1 MSCEINGSEP
11 SPLGQRRTRTATVL
25 SPAVDTP
32 DTFGAQFQVQKGVNY
47 DTKHRE
53 AIVGFLLDFKTTVRV
68 CAANGVSTSSSEQSA
83 TGESNF
89 AHKRSIG
96 RFLTFPGNP
105 WTPWWQWSDN
115 DYRISPW
122 RTSVLSSRQWCSV
135 TTTEIALSSMGRGG
149 KPRRLI

>member
-1 MSCEINGSEP
+1 MRDQW
-11 SPLGQRRTRTATVL
+11 LGTVSSRSAAHPYRDGAFTCSGHTRY
-25 SPAVDTP
+25 
-32 DTFGAQFQVQKGVNY
+32 FGAQFQVQKGVNY

-68 CAANGVSTSSSEQSA
+68 CAANGVSTSSGEQSA

-105 WTPWWQWSDN
+105 WTSWWQWSDN
-115 DYRISPW
+115 DYRISSW